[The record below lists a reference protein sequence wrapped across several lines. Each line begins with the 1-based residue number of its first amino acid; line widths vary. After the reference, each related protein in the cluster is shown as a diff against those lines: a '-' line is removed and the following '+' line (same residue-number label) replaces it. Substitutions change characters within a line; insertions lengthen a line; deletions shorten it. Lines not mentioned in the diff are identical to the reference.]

1 MNLEE
6 QLGDT
11 QVRLAAL
18 EDLVETLNRTIYRQ
32 QTRLDEIESLCMA
45 LVRRLKDAETGS
57 GDQAPA
63 NERPPHY

>member
-1 MNLEE
+1 MNVEE
-6 QLGDT
+6 QLGDA

-57 GDQAPA
+57 GDQSLAH
-63 NERPPHY
+63 ERPPHY